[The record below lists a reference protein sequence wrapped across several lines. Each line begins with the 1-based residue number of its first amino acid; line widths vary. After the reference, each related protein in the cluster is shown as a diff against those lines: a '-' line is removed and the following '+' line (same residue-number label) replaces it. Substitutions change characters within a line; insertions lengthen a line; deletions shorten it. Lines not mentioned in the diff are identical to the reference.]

1 MERGLIMLVVS
12 LVRVE
17 IEFSTH
23 PKDDLLNK
31 PEKNPSSVIMINS
44 SFNKS
49 TDLLSITAPFRSN

>member
-23 PKDDLLNK
+23 PKDDLLNT
-31 PEKNPSSVIMINS
+31 PEKIR
-44 SFNKS
+44 
-49 TDLLSITAPFRSN
+49 LA